1 MKVYRHFQATN
12 DVERLR
18 KKHRDIWESVHQF
31 ERLLAHGQTHG
42 HDRYPGLRL
51 NRGDEPADIWKSR
64 VIYPPLGG
72 KRSGLRYVYE
82 RLTIDGEDFA
92 VALTIYIH
100 QDNARESGIQAR
112 IRERFTSYEATLAGL
127 RSLERSDADSADRWP

>member
-18 KKHRDIWESVHQF
+18 KKHRDIWESVLQF

-42 HDRYPGLRL
+42 HDRYAGLRL
-51 NRGDEPADIWKSR
+51 HRGEEPADIWKSR
-64 VIYPPLGG
+64 IIYPPLGG

-82 RLTIDGEDFA
+82 RLTIDGNDYA
-92 VALTIYIH
+92 VALTIYVH
-100 QDNARESGIQAR
+100 QANVRESEIQAR
-112 IRERFTSYEATLAGL
+112 IRERFASYEATSSGL
-127 RSLERSDADSADRWP
+127 RSLEHSEADDDG